1 MKSSVFKLLVCLLVL
16 SLSSCDRVGKRASG
30 GVTVGSRAPDFSLKS
45 LDGVMVKSRSYEG
58 NIVILN
64 FWATWCQPCRKEI
77 PILKQLT
84 ERSEAK
90 VVGIALDQ
98 EGLKAVKPF
107 VEQNGINYTVL
118 LGDEDVFRRFNG
130 FAIPYTLVLD
140 PKGEIVKIYRGPTTK
155 ESLEQDLE
163 KIRQG
168 SY

>member
-1 MKSSVFKLLVCLLVL
+1 MRSWVLKLLICLLVV
-16 SLSSCDRVGKRASG
+16 SLSSCDGGGKKASED
-30 GVTVGSRAPDFSLKS
+30 VTVGSKSPTFSLKS
-45 LDGVMVKSRSYEG
+45 LDGVTVKSGSYEG

-77 PILKQLT
+77 PVLKQLA

-98 EGLKAVKPF
+98 EGLKTVKPF
-107 VEQNGINYTVL
+107 VEQNGINYMVL
-118 LGDEDVFRRFNG
+118 LGNEDVFRRFNG

-140 PKGEIVKIYRGPTTK
+140 LKGEIVKIYRGPATQ

-163 KIRQG
+163 KIRQA